1 MSTNQGERFSNERYL
16 TMNQVSRALGTT
28 LIDDIWKEVLQY
40 RNMFSVTIPLRT
52 VERNRLRVVLTPK
65 INDRLNQLDRRIS
78 RIQARIQEVYVDANH
93 QKALKTLLTRDILK
107 TIAASYEINFHDGIV
122 NQLINHNIS
131 VLNAWE
137 MFLNDYYRGLELV
150 AKSANLDFTEAL
162 LADVGRLFNV
172 PPLSNYIYRTTE
184 IKTGRQVSVINH
196 VHPHV
201 PVNQISDAIADFYAF
216 MATSTL
222 PTIVQSAAIIFYLD
236 YIKPFEAHSEIIAI
250 LMAKAFLAERELA
263 LIAPYL
269 NFELILERY
278 RDARD
283 DVFAEVKKSADLTYF
298 IDLLINVLNESLQ
311 TIEERI
317 VFVVTHELEAE
328 KHVLPPFKEETQ
340 EESVSATPPTDLFE
354 HAQAEVAEKE
364 ETFKSEPVPVYTPKK
379 SAIPLP
385 LPPREEEGVKVTPE
399 EANLGITQLPPE
411 LSENDILRLERH
423 IRESDPSLSRAQA
436 YFYARHCTMGKYY
449 SINDF
454 KEVTGCAYETAR
466 TSMEHLA
473 NSGYYRKEKF
483 KNKFIYTPTRK
494 A

>member
-1 MSTNQGERFSNERYL
+1 MSSNQGERFSNERYL

-40 RNMFSVTIPLRT
+40 RSMFSTTLTLRT

-78 RIQARIQEVYVDANH
+78 RIQSRIQEVSVNPNH
-93 QKALKTLLTRDILK
+93 QKALKTLLSRDILK
-107 TIAASYEINFHDGIV
+107 TIANSYEITFSEGIV
-122 NQLINHNIS
+122 NQLINNSIS
-131 VLNAWE
+131 VLTPRE
-137 MFLNDYYRGLELV
+137 MFLNDYFRGLELV
-150 AKSANLDFTEAL
+150 SRSADIDFTEEL
-162 LADVGRLFNV
+162 LADVGRLFNA
-172 PPLSNYIYRTTE
+172 PPLSNYLYRTTDV
-184 IKTGRQVSVINH
+184 KTGRQVSVINH

-201 PVNQISDAIADFYAF
+201 LVNQITEAIADFYAF

-222 PTIVQSAAIIFYLD
+222 PTIVQSAVIIFYLD

-278 RDARD
+278 RENRD
-283 DVFAEVKKSADLTYF
+283 EVFAEVKKSADLTYF

-328 KHVLPPFKEETQ
+328 KHAFPVPEEEIIEEEVSEELP
-340 EESVSATPPTDLFE
+340 SDLFE
-354 HAQAEVAEKE
+354 HAQAEAIEKA
-364 ETFKSEPVPVYTPKK
+364 KPVPVYVPKPGAITLPTP
-379 SAIPLP
+379 SS
-385 LPPREEEGVKVTPE
+385 EEEGSKVTPRQ
-399 EANLGITQLPPE
+399 ANLGITELPPE
-411 LSENDILRLERH
+411 LSENDIMRLERH
-423 IRESDPSLSRAQA
+423 LRESDPSLTRAQA

-466 TSMEHLA
+466 TSMDHLA

-483 KNKFIYTPTRK
+483 KNKFIYTPTK
-494 A
+494 KE

>member
-93 QKALKTLLTRDILK
+93 QKALKTLLTRDVLK

-201 PVNQISDAIADFYAF
+201 PVNQISDAIADFYALWPQVHYQPLCKVQRLF
-216 MATSTL
+216 SILIILNLLKLIVKLL
-222 PTIVQSAAIIFYLD
+222 PF
-236 YIKPFEAHSEIIAI
+236 
-250 LMAKAFLAERELA
+250 
-263 LIAPYL
+263 
-269 NFELILERY
+269 
-278 RDARD
+278 
-283 DVFAEVKKSADLTYF
+283 
-298 IDLLINVLNESLQ
+298 
-311 TIEERI
+311 
-317 VFVVTHELEAE
+317 
-328 KHVLPPFKEETQ
+328 
-340 EESVSATPPTDLFE
+340 
-354 HAQAEVAEKE
+354 
-364 ETFKSEPVPVYTPKK
+364 
-379 SAIPLP
+379 
-385 LPPREEEGVKVTPE
+385 
-399 EANLGITQLPPE
+399 
-411 LSENDILRLERH
+411 
-423 IRESDPSLSRAQA
+423 
-436 YFYARHCTMGKYY
+436 
-449 SINDF
+449 
-454 KEVTGCAYETAR
+454 
-466 TSMEHLA
+466 
-473 NSGYYRKEKF
+473 
-483 KNKFIYTPTRK
+483 
-494 A
+494 